1 MGKEKTYIKYFILI
15 KVSAIIIAKE
25 ILSMIKKIAVL
36 TSGGDA
42 PGMNAAIR
50 AVIRAGLYRG
60 IDMYVVYDGLRG
72 LVEGQIKQVNKD
84 FTQDIINRGGTIIRS
99 ARLPEFK
106 DPKIVKR
113 AARILQD
120 FEIDALVGIGGD
132 GTFRGLNDLSKYDIK
147 VVGIPGTIDND
158 VGSTEQTIGFST
170 ALNTICDCVDKLKD
184 TSGSHQRCSLIE
196 VMGRHCGDLAL
207 YAALAEGAEGVIC
220 VEHPLKEEVLFRKLR
235 KMKAQNKNHA
245 IIIVSENLL
254 DITELAKKIEE
265 ETGFDTR
272 TEVLGRLQRGGSPSA
287 EDRVLAARMGAKSIE
302 LLLSKESGS
311 RIIGVRGG
319 QIIDLPI
326 EEAVQM
332 KHEHTHGLRDLID
345 MLQ

>member
-1 MGKEKTYIKYFILI
+1 
-15 KVSAIIIAKE
+15 
-25 ILSMIKKIAVL
+25 MIKKIAVL

-42 PGMNAAIR
+42 PGMNAAVR
-50 AVIRAGLYRG
+50 AVIRAGIFRG
-60 IDMYVVYDGLRG
+60 KDMYVVYDGLKG
-72 LVEGQIKQVNKD
+72 LVAGSIKEVNKD
-84 FTQDIINRGGTIIRS
+84 FTQDVINRGGTIIRS

-106 DPKIVKR
+106 EPEVVEK
-113 AARILQD
+113 AATILND
-120 FEIDALVGIGGD
+120 FEIDALIGIGGD
-132 GTFRGLNDLSKYDIK
+132 GTFRGLNDLSKHGIK

-170 ALNTICDCVDKLKD
+170 ALNTICECVDKLKD

-196 VMGRHCGDLAL
+196 VMGRHCGDLAM

-220 VEHPLKEEVLFRKLR
+220 VEHQLKEDVLFRKLR
-235 KMKAQNKNHA
+235 KMKAQNKSHA

-254 DITELAKKIEE
+254 DINELAKKIEQ

-302 LLLSKESGS
+302 IVLDEKKPSSVV
-311 RIIGVRGG
+311 GVRGG
-319 QIIDLPI
+319 QIVDMPID
-326 EEAVQM
+326 EAVKL

>member
-1 MGKEKTYIKYFILI
+1 M
-15 KVSAIIIAKE
+15 
-25 ILSMIKKIAVL
+25 KKIAVL

-42 PGMNAAIR
+42 PGMNACVR

-106 DPKIVKR
+106 DPKVVKR
-113 AARILQD
+113 AANTLQD

-132 GTFRGLNDLSKYDIK
+132 GTFRGLNDLAKFGIK

-158 VGSTEQTIGFST
+158 VGSTELTIGFST
-170 ALNTICDCVDKLKD
+170 ALNTICECVDKLKD

-196 VMGRHCGDLAL
+196 VMGRHCGDLAM

-254 DITELAKKIEE
+254 DIKELATKIEE

-302 LLLSKESGS
+302 LIMDGTKDS
-311 RIIGVRGG
+311 RIIGMKGN

>member
-1 MGKEKTYIKYFILI
+1 M
-15 KVSAIIIAKE
+15 VQ
-25 ILSMIKKIAVL
+25 KIAVL

-42 PGMNAAIR
+42 PGMNAALR
-50 AVIRAGLYRG
+50 AVIRAGLYNG
-60 IDMYVVYDGLRG
+60 KDMYVIYDGLRG

-106 DPKIVKR
+106 EPEVVKK
-113 AARILQD
+113 AARVLQD
-120 FEIDALVGIGGD
+120 FEIDVLIGIGGD
-132 GTFRGLNDLSKYDIK
+132 GTFKGLNALDQNGIK

-170 ALNTICDCVDKLKD
+170 ALNTICECVDKLKD

-196 VMGRHCGDLAL
+196 VMGRHCGDLAM

-235 KMKAQNKNHA
+235 KMKAQKKSHA
-245 IIIVSENLL
+245 IILVSENLL
-254 DITELAKKIEE
+254 DINELRKRIEE

-287 EDRVLAARMGAKSIE
+287 EDRVLAARMGARSVAIAIDE
-302 LLLSKESGS
+302 NIGS
-311 RIIGVRGG
+311 RIVGIKAN
-319 QIIDLPI
+319 QIVDLPI
-326 EEAVQM
+326 AEAVEM

>member
-1 MGKEKTYIKYFILI
+1 
-15 KVSAIIIAKE
+15 
-25 ILSMIKKIAVL
+25 MIKKVAVL

-42 PGMNAAIR
+42 PGMNAAVR
-50 AVIRAGLYRG
+50 AVIRSGLYHG
-60 IDMYVVYDGLRG
+60 LDMYVIYDGLRG

-106 DPKIVKR
+106 DPKVQKR
-113 AARILQD
+113 AADILSD

-132 GTFRGLNDLSKYDIK
+132 GTFRGLNDLSKYGIK

-170 ALNTICDCVDKLKD
+170 ALNTICGCVDKLKD

-196 VMGRHCGDLAL
+196 VMGRHCGDLAM

-220 VEHPLKEEVLFRKLR
+220 VEHPLKEDVLFRKLR
-235 KMKAQNKNHA
+235 NMKAQNKNHA

-254 DITELAKKIEE
+254 DINELAKKIEE

-287 EDRVLAARMGAKSIE
+287 EDRVLAARMGARSIDI
-302 LLLSKESGS
+302 LLDENTGS
-311 RIIGVRGG
+311 SVIGVKSG
-319 QIIDLPI
+319 QIIDMPI
-326 EEAVQM
+326 SEAVQL

>member
-1 MGKEKTYIKYFILI
+1 M
-15 KVSAIIIAKE
+15 VR
-25 ILSMIKKIAVL
+25 KIAVL

-42 PGMNAAIR
+42 PGMNACLR
-50 AVIRAGLYRG
+50 ACIRAGLYNG

-72 LVEGQIKQVNKD
+72 LVEGDIHQVNKD

-106 DPKIVKR
+106 DVAVNKK
-113 AARILQD
+113 AAENLSD
-120 FEIDALVGIGGD
+120 FDIDALIGIGGD
-132 GTFRGLNDLSKYDIK
+132 GTFRGLQALSKHGI
-147 VVGIPGTIDND
+147 VTIGIPGTIDND
-158 VGSTEQTIGFST
+158 VGSTDETIGFAT

-196 VMGRHCGDLAL
+196 VMGRHCGDLAM

-220 VEHPLKEEVLFRKLR
+220 VEHPLKEEKLFKKLR
-235 KMKAQNKNHA
+235 KMKAQNKSHA

-254 DITELAKKIEE
+254 DINELAKKIAA

-272 TEVLGRLQRGGSPSA
+272 TEVLGRLQRGGSPVA
-287 EDRVLAARMGAKSIE
+287 HDRILAARLGAKAVD
-302 LLLSKESGS
+302 LLLAKDPES
-311 RIIGVRGG
+311 RIVGIRNGEIVDYP
-319 QIIDLPI
+319 ID
-326 EEAVQM
+326 EAVEM
-332 KHEHTHGLRDLID
+332 KHRPTHGLRDLID

>member
-1 MGKEKTYIKYFILI
+1 
-15 KVSAIIIAKE
+15 
-25 ILSMIKKIAVL
+25 
-36 TSGGDA
+36 
-42 PGMNAAIR
+42 MNAAVR
-50 AVIRAGLYRG
+50 AVIRAGLFHNV
-60 IDMYVVYDGLRG
+60 DMYVIYDGLKG
-72 LVEGQIKQVNKD
+72 LVEGRIQQVDKD

-106 DPKIVKR
+106 DPKVVKR

-132 GTFRGLNDLSKYDIK
+132 GTFRGLNDLSKYGIK

-158 VGSTEQTIGFST
+158 VGSTETTIGFST
-170 ALNTICDCVDKLKD
+170 ALNTICGCVDKLKD

-196 VMGRHCGDLAL
+196 VMGRHCGDLAM

-254 DITELAKKIEE
+254 DINELAKKIEE

-272 TEVLGRLQRGGSPSA
+272 TEILGRLQRGGSPSA
-287 EDRVLAARMGAKSIE
+287 EDRVLAARMGAKSID
-302 LLLSKESGS
+302 LILSEDPSS
-311 RIIGVRGG
+311 RIIGVKGG
-319 QIIDLPI
+319 QIIDMPI
-326 EEAVQM
+326 EEAVEL

>member
-1 MGKEKTYIKYFILI
+1 M
-15 KVSAIIIAKE
+15 V
-25 ILSMIKKIAVL
+25 KKIAVV

-42 PGMNAAIR
+42 PGMNACLR
-50 AVIRAGLYRG
+50 AVIRAGLYYG
-60 IDMYVVYDGLRG
+60 KDMYVVYDGLRG

-84 FTQDIINRGGTIIRS
+84 FTQDIINRGGTVIRS

-106 DPKIVKR
+106 QPEVAEK
-113 AARILQD
+113 AANNLKD
-120 FEIDALVGIGGD
+120 FEIDVLIGIGGD
-132 GTFRGLNDLSKYDIK
+132 GTFRGLNLLSTFGVK

-170 ALNTICDCVDKLKD
+170 ALNTICECIDKLKD

-196 VMGRHCGDLAL
+196 VMGRDCGDLAM

-235 KMKAQNKNHA
+235 KMKAQNKSHA
-245 IIIVSENLL
+245 IIIVSENLY
-254 DITELAKKIEE
+254 DIRELAKKIEA
-265 ETGFDTR
+265 ETNFDTR

-287 EDRVLAARMGAKSIE
+287 EDRVLAAKMGARSIDIAINE
-302 LLLSKESGS
+302 NIGS
-311 RIIGVRGG
+311 RIVGIRSG

-326 EEAVQM
+326 EDAVAM
-332 KHEHTHGLRDLID
+332 KHEPTHGLRDLID

>member
-1 MGKEKTYIKYFILI
+1 
-15 KVSAIIIAKE
+15 
-25 ILSMIKKIAVL
+25 MIKKIAVL

-42 PGMNAAIR
+42 PGMNACVR
-50 AVIRAGLYRG
+50 AVIRAGLYHG

-106 DPKIVKR
+106 DPKVVKR
-113 AARILQD
+113 AANILQD

-132 GTFRGLNDLSKYDIK
+132 GTFRGLNDLSKYNIK

-170 ALNTICDCVDKLKD
+170 ALNTICECVDKLKD

-254 DITELAKKIEE
+254 DINELAKKIEE
-265 ETGFDTR
+265 ETGFDAR

-287 EDRVLAARMGAKSIE
+287 EDRVLAARMGARSVE
-302 LLLSKESGS
+302 LLLSEEQGS
-311 RIIGVRGG
+311 RIIGIKGG
-319 QIIDLPI
+319 QMVDYPI

-332 KHEHTHGLRDLID
+332 KHEHAHGLRDLID

>member
-1 MGKEKTYIKYFILI
+1 M
-15 KVSAIIIAKE
+15 IIAKE
-25 ILSMIKKIAVL
+25 FLTMIRRIAVL

-42 PGMNAAIR
+42 PGMNAAVR
-50 AVIRAGLYRG
+50 AVIRAGLYQG
-60 IDMYVVYDGLRG
+60 KEMFVIYDGLKG
-72 LVEGQIKQVNKD
+72 LVEGRIKQVDKD
-84 FTQDIINRGGTIIRS
+84 FTQDIINRGGTVIRS

-132 GTFRGLNDLSKYDIK
+132 GTFRGLNDLAKFGVK

-170 ALNTICDCVDKLKD
+170 ALNTICECVDKLKD

-220 VEHPLKEEVLFRKLR
+220 VEHPLKEDILFRKLR

-254 DITELAKKIEE
+254 DINELAKKIEE

-302 LLLSKESGS
+302 LLLSEDTGS
-311 RIIGVRGG
+311 RIIGVKGG
-319 QIIDLPI
+319 QIVDLPI

>member
-1 MGKEKTYIKYFILI
+1 
-15 KVSAIIIAKE
+15 
-25 ILSMIKKIAVL
+25 MIKKIAVL

-42 PGMNAAIR
+42 PGMNACVR

-106 DPKIVKR
+106 DPKVVKR
-113 AARILQD
+113 AANILQD

-132 GTFRGLNDLSKYDIK
+132 GTFRGLNDLAKYGIK

-158 VGSTEQTIGFST
+158 VGSTELTIGFST
-170 ALNTICDCVDKLKD
+170 ALNTICECVDKLKD

-196 VMGRHCGDLAL
+196 VMGRHCGDLAM

-254 DITELAKKIEE
+254 DIKELATKIEE

-302 LLLSKESGS
+302 LIMDGTKDS
-311 RIIGVRGG
+311 RIIGMKGN